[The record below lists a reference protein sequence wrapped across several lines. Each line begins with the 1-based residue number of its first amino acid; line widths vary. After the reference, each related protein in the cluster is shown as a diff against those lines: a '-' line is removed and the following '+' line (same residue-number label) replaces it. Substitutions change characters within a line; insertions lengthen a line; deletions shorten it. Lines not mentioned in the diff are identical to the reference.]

1 MPFDKEFQHHL
12 HEVMVAVSLQVRDE
26 VEQRKREMIFKAQQT
41 HNGAAMPVAYS
52 DAAVYAFKTR
62 TQRVIDGYF
71 QALDECGILID
82 ADVERELLKM
92 IGSLTSAIR
101 PLTFPP
107 GLRGQQLS
115 AVQRA
120 HAQETMRVGNQ
131 LQREAANRLRAA
143 KMKNDKIPKLG
154 SQPSSAQERIGQTRT
169 PSDPKAGQ
177 TFISYAWESPEHKE
191 WVLAFATA
199 RRQSGVDIVL
209 DEWHLPPGR
218 DMYHFMEQSVRSA
231 EFVVVVCTPAYA
243 AKADARIGG
252 VGYEARIITTEL
264 AQQTDQ
270 RKFIPILRN
279 GEFPSAAPIWLAS
292 RRGLDFT
299 ATPYSAAE
307 FERLLRT
314 LHREEIEAPALGPKP
329 VFGNAAVPGPS
340 FLQLRS
346 AVKGQA
352 HPLALGD
359 ELNHAER
366 ELLDAAVKDSS
377 GQISHRRPIGPDQ
390 LIANGRNFIEGGN
403 PRSSARW
410 LGALES
416 LERKGLIRATS
427 HEKHFY
433 PVTEEGYDLAQQ
445 LGPFVPWTTSEVLLQ
460 AFHFGNH
467 APESMTLQC
476 SGLIEVPPVYYED
489 QYGADGTLMRS
500 LKQRRALLVE
510 GIDPQAL
517 DSLNF
522 EPTDLHFDDAETQ
535 AKHQFRVAGRAS
547 PDRRTLLLEIEG

>member
-1 MPFDKEFQHHL
+1 MLFDKEFQHHL
-12 HEVMVAVSLQVRDE
+12 HEVMVAASSQVRDE
-26 VEQRKREMIFKAQQT
+26 VEQRKRELIFKAQQT

-52 DAAVYAFKTR
+52 DAAIYAFKTR
-62 TQRVIDGYF
+62 TQQVVNGYF
-71 QALDECGILID
+71 QALDDCGILID
-82 ADVERELLKM
+82 ANVEREMLKM
-92 IGSLTSAIR
+92 IGSLTSAIH

-107 GLRGQQLS
+107 GLRGQQLA

-120 HAQETMRVGNQ
+120 HAQEKMRVGNQ

-143 KMKNDKIPKLG
+143 KMKNDKPAELR
-154 SQPSSAQERIGQTRT
+154 SPQAPAQASIGQTRA
-169 PSDPKAGQ
+169 PSASKLGQ
-177 TFISYAWESPEHKE
+177 TFISYSWESPEHKE

-199 RRQSGVDIVL
+199 LRKSGVNVVL
-209 DEWHLPPGR
+209 DEWHLPPGG
-218 DMYHFMEQSVRSA
+218 DMYHFMEHSVRSA
-231 EFVVVVCTPAYA
+231 EFVIVVCTPAYA

-270 RKFIPILRN
+270 RKFLPILRS
-279 GEFPSAAPIWLAS
+279 GEYLSAVPIWLTS

-314 LHREEIEAPALGPKP
+314 LHREEVEAPALGPKP

-340 FLQLRS
+340 FLRS
-346 AVKGQA
+346 RNASKGPVHQ
-352 HPLALGD
+352 LALGD

-377 GQISHRRPIGPDQ
+377 NQISYRRPIGPDQ

-410 LGALES
+410 LAALES
-416 LERKGLIRATS
+416 LEDKGLIRATS

-433 PVTEEGYDLAQQ
+433 AVTEEGYDLAEQ
-445 LGPFVPWTTSEVLLQ
+445 LGPFVRWKTSEVLLQ

-489 QYGADGTLMRS
+489 QYGADGALMRS

-517 DSLNF
+517 DSLKF
-522 EPTDLHFDDAETQ
+522 EPTDLHFHDAVTQ
-535 AKHQFRVAGRAS
+535 ARHQFRVAGHAS